1 MKKNQNSRKHPDQV
15 KQPAQEASNEIA
27 RQSEPFIVPDG
38 YFDEL
43 PQRVMARIDLKQRE
57 IEVNPKYSILLRRTW
72 IPLAVAASVALFFFI
87 RQPSNLAIKTDASDS
102 IAATYHSIEYD
113 PTYADEALLIQEASV
128 TENDEAQIDFKS
140 MSNAL
145 NSTDTNGITTE
156 EKIQYLLDEN
166 YDTDLIT
173 EL

>member
-1 MKKNQNSRKHPDQV
+1 
-15 KQPAQEASNEIA
+15 
-27 RQSEPFIVPDG
+27 
-38 YFDEL
+38 
-43 PQRVMARIDLKQRE
+43 
-57 IEVNPKYSILLRRTW
+57 
-72 IPLAVAASVALFFFI
+72 
-87 RQPSNLAIKTDASDS
+87 
-102 IAATYHSIEYD
+102 YHSIEYD